1 MMRFFGGFMTT
12 ARAQKSKGIFEKSEE
27 VIAGGVNSPVRAFIG
42 LGIDPMIVKK
52 GKGDLI
58 WDVDGR
64 PFIDY
69 CMSWGAMLHGH
80 AHPEIVEAAQER
92 LRMGSSFGIATE
104 EEEWLARELVEAV
117 GSLERVRFVS
127 SGTEAVMTAVRIAR
141 GYTGRSIVIK
151 FDGNYHGH
159 SDSFLVKAG
168 SGVSQ
173 MSQEASSAGVPE
185 EVVRHTVSL
194 PYNDIEAFKEVMRD
208 PYYSDWIAAV
218 VIEPIAANMGVVP
231 AEKEFLTTLREETR
245 RIGAL
250 LIFDEVITGF
260 RVAYGGAQSLCDV
273 EPDLSCF
280 GKIIG
285 GGFPAAGVGGKKEIM
300 DVLAPKGTVYQAGT
314 LSGNPVA
321 MVAGLESLLLAKQ
334 EGFYEE
340 LKRKTE
346 IITKPVREQLKGGTL
361 QEAVGMFT
369 LFFGPEKVS
378 SYEDLKGLDRER
390 FKEYFRIM
398 WERGIYISPSP
409 YEACFISSAHTEEHL
424 EKTRDA
430 ILKYVGS

>member
-1 MMRFFGGFMTT
+1 MTVDT
-12 ARAQKSKGIFEKSEE
+12 ARNSKEIFEKSRE
-27 VIAGGVNSPVRAFIG
+27 VITGGVNSPVRAFIG
-42 LGIDPMIVKK
+42 LGIDPMIVRE
-52 GKGDLI
+52 GKGDMI
-58 WDVDGR
+58 WDVDGM
-64 PFIDY
+64 PYIDY

-80 AHPEIVEAAQER
+80 AHLAIVEAAQER
-92 LRMGSSFGIATE
+92 LSMGSSFGIATE
-104 EEEWLARELVEAV
+104 EEEELARELVGAV
-117 GSLERVRFVS
+117 KSLERVRFVS

-141 GYTGRSIVIK
+141 GYTSRSIVIK

-173 MSQEASSAGVPE
+173 VSQESSSSGVPE

-194 PYNDIEAFKEVMRD
+194 PYNDIEAFKKVMHD

-218 VIEPIAANMGVVP
+218 VIEPIAANMGLVP
-231 AEKEFLTTLREETR
+231 ADKEFLKVLREETKQM
-245 RIGAL
+245 GAL
-250 LIFDEVITGF
+250 LIFDEVISGF
-260 RVAYGGAQSLCDV
+260 RVAYGGAQSICDI

-285 GGFPAAGVGGKKEIM
+285 GGFPAAAVGGKKEIM

-321 MVAGLESLLLAKQ
+321 MVAGLRSLELAKQ

-346 IITKPVREQLKGGTL
+346 IITKPVRKHLKGGCL
-361 QEAVGMFT
+361 QETVGMFT
-369 LFFGPEKVS
+369 LFFGPKKVS
-378 SYEDLKGLDRER
+378 SYEDLKELDKER
-390 FKEYFRIM
+390 FKEYFRFM

-409 YEACFISSAHTEEHL
+409 YEACFISSAHLDENL

-430 ILKYVGS
+430 MIKFLSE

>member
-1 MMRFFGGFMTT
+1 MTIDT
-12 ARAQKSKGIFEKSEE
+12 ARNSKEILEKSRE
-27 VIAGGVNSPVRAFIG
+27 VITGGVNSPVRAFIG
-42 LGIDPMIVKK
+42 LGIDPMIVRE
-52 GKGDLI
+52 GKGDMI
-58 WDVDGR
+58 WDADGM
-64 PFIDY
+64 PYIDF

-80 AHPEIVEAAQER
+80 AHPAIVEVAQER
-92 LRMGSSFGIATE
+92 LSMGSSFGIATE
-104 EEEWLARELVEAV
+104 EEEWLARELVGAV
-117 GSLERVRFVS
+117 KSLERVRFVS

-173 MSQEASSAGVPE
+173 MSQESSSSGVPE

-194 PYNDIEAFKEVMRD
+194 PYNDSEAFKRVMND

-231 AEKEFLTTLREETR
+231 SEKEFLKVLREETK

-250 LIFDEVITGF
+250 LIFDEVISGF
-260 RVAYGGAQSLCDV
+260 RVAYGGAQSMCGID
-273 EPDLSCF
+273 PDLSCF

-285 GGFPAAGVGGKKEIM
+285 GGFPAAAVGGKKEIM

-321 MVAGLESLLLAKQ
+321 MVAGLKSLELAKQ
-334 EGFYEE
+334 EGFYKE

-346 IITKPVREQLKGGTL
+346 IITKPVREHLKGGCL
-361 QEAVGMFT
+361 QETVGMFT

-378 SYEDLKGLDRER
+378 SFEDLKELDKER
-390 FKEYFRIM
+390 FKDYFRFM

-409 YEACFISSAHTEEHL
+409 YEACFISSAHTDENL

-430 ILKYVGS
+430 MIEFLSE

>member
-1 MMRFFGGFMTT
+1 MTVKE
-12 ARAQKSKGIFEKSEE
+12 ARKCKEIFERSKE

-42 LGIDPMIVKK
+42 LGIGPMIVKR
-52 GKGDLI
+52 GKGDMI
-58 WDVDGR
+58 WDVEGR

-69 CMSWGAMLHGH
+69 CMSWGALLHGH
-80 AHPEIVEAAQER
+80 AHPEIIEAAKARIEQ
-92 LRMGSSFGIATE
+92 GSSFGIATE
-104 EEEWLARELVEAV
+104 EEEWLARELVGAV
-117 GSLERVRFVS
+117 KSLERVRFVS

-141 GYTGRSIVIK
+141 GYTKRSVVIK

-159 SDSFLVKAG
+159 SDGFLVKAG

-173 MSQEASSAGVPE
+173 VNQESSSAGVPI

-194 PYNDIEAFKEVMRD
+194 PYNDIEAFRKVIHD

-231 AEKEFLTTLREETR
+231 ASDEFLQVIREETK

-250 LIFDEVITGF
+250 LIFDEVISGF
-260 RVAYGGAQSLCDV
+260 RVSYEGAQRICRI

-285 GGFPAAGVGGKKEIM
+285 GGFPAAAVGGKREIM
-300 DVLAPKGTVYQAGT
+300 DVLAPKGEVYQAGT

-321 MVAGLESLLLAKQ
+321 MVAGLKSLKLAKRD
-334 EGFYEE
+334 GFYDQ

-346 IITKPVREQLKGGTL
+346 IITKPIREKVKKGCV
-361 QEAVGMFT
+361 QETIGMFT
-369 LFFGPEKVS
+369 LFFGPKKVS
-378 SYEDLKGLDRER
+378 SYDDLKELDKER
-390 FKEYFRIM
+390 FKEYFQFM
-398 WERGIYISPSP
+398 WERGIYLSPSP
-409 YEACFISSAHTEEHL
+409 FEACFISSAHTDEHL

-430 ILKYVGS
+430 ILEFLDR